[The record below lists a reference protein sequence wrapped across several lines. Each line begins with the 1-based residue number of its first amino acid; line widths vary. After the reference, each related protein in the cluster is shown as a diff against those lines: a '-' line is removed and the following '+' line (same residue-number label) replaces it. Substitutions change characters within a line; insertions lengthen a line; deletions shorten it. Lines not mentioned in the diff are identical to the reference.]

1 MLPQTSSWLVSYQ
14 LANESDWDYILFYC
28 DFVEIEHTLESFIAL
43 ENKLNLNNKPIVFDL
58 ASLDEREGISKDI
71 YISQECLMIT
81 QKEDE
86 KVSYG
91 DMLVSLQQKISS
103 ENNSLTSSDLLL
115 VGGSW
120 NKPKPLAPKYDSTIT
135 TKWTKQQGAYGS
147 RYYEDD
153 YYGMSIYGAEENI
166 KDSSLEAD
174 EGVVEDKIEIFNT
187 NPVYLI
193 TNERLCIDKLVN
205 VELVVIPKE
214 NPSEDDVKKKVN
226 IEDDVK
232 KKVNIEDDVQ
242 EEVNIEDDV
251 QEEVNIEDD
260 VQEEVNIEDDVQ
272 KEVNIEDDVQE
283 GKIIV
288 RGSKKLN
295 VKGKPFKTDTYFII
309 TETPKNRLIG
319 RTGWKNLSLN
329 ATLFRM
335 WWDGYFSEDF
345 DGTEHSLKNIVEF
358 FKKNPESMFSFREM
372 GVTTDIFTNFVVS
385 ESEKPTLTY
394 DIVNIIDFDSKGIYT
409 DKELVKVDMKEYP
422 VSKALDVKIDDLDF
436 DNWYYIDNSF
446 NNKLVKNFNYYG
458 REVGGRK
465 RDGLGMFMSNG
476 ISLDWLN
483 QNSELMKEYYLE
495 GSKWAE
501 LERGDV
507 VIGIRNKTK
516 EDTSNPIFDKRITKM
531 KPRHILLYTNF
542 KLNDDNDLEYDEY
555 KM

>member
-1 MLPQTSSWLVSYQ
+1 M
-14 LANESDWDYILFYC
+14 
-28 DFVEIEHTLESFIAL
+28 
-43 ENKLNLNNKPIVFDL
+43 
-58 ASLDEREGISKDI
+58 
-71 YISQECLMIT
+71 
-81 QKEDE
+81 
-86 KVSYG
+86 
-91 DMLVSLQQKISS
+91 
-103 ENNSLTSSDLLL
+103 
-115 VGGSW
+115 
-120 NKPKPLAPKYDSTIT
+120 
-135 TKWTKQQGAYGS
+135 
-147 RYYEDD
+147 
-153 YYGMSIYGAEENI
+153 
-166 KDSSLEAD
+166 
-174 EGVVEDKIEIFNT
+174 
-187 NPVYLI
+187 
-193 TNERLCIDKLVN
+193 
-205 VELVVIPKE
+205 
-214 NPSEDDVKKKVN
+214 
-226 IEDDVK
+226 K

-251 QEEVNIEDD
+251 QEEV
-260 VQEEVNIEDDVQ
+260 
-272 KEVNIEDDVQE
+272 KIEDDVQE

-335 WWDGYFSEDF
+335 WEDGYFSEDL

-446 NNKLVKNFNYYG
+446 NNKLVKGFNYYG
-458 REVGGRK
+458 REVGGRN

-501 LERGDV
+501 LEREDV

-516 EDTSNPIFDKRITKM
+516 KNTSNPIFDK

-555 KM
+555 KMGFYSSKGHDPSLLYIMSDVGKKNKKNPLKRFYPKTGNKRNYYLFQNLPRKNEKITTYSDFDYTIRGGKPLGDNLNRLIDIIEKTPMENFDNMNSNKNLGEISEDDIVAYLYENPQSLFLYHNWEESQSGDDEYSIFTNFDLKIRHTPVYHLPRRILQYDIIRISADGAADLTEVKEVIRHKGMRVESLDENNWTYMGQFPYPYFQNIEY